1 MLRIAIFGATSG
13 IAEAAARLFALEGAH
28 FFLLARDTMAL
39 TDMAAD
45 LKVRGAGRVDT
56 RVADLSETA
65 ALASLC
71 DEAKETLGVID
82 VALIAHG
89 VLPDQEACEASADAT
104 LDVLQINTM
113 SPAAL
118 MIHLGA
124 LMSAQGSGSLVVLSS
139 VAGDRGRPS
148 NFIYGA
154 SKALLSVLGEG
165 MALKLAA
172 RGVKVLVVKPGFV
185 DTKMTAAFKKG
196 LLWASA
202 SDVGSA
208 IVAAVKAGR
217 SGTIYTP
224 QWWRLIMLVIKF
236 APGFLVRR
244 M

>member
-13 IAEAAARLFALEGAH
+13 IAEAAARDFAKDGAQ
-28 FFLLARDTMAL
+28 FFLCARNAVALA
-39 TDMAAD
+39 DMAAD
-45 LKVRGAGRVDT
+45 LNVRGSAHIDT
-56 RVADLSETA
+56 RVADLSDTGALSVLCEEARA
-65 ALASLC
+65 AL
-71 DEAKETLGVID
+71 GGID

-89 VLPDQEACEASADAT
+89 VLPEQALCEASAEKT
-104 LDVLQINTM
+104 LEVLQINTM

-118 MIHLGA
+118 MIQLGEIMA
-124 LMSAQGSGSLVVLSS
+124 AQGSGSLVILSS

-185 DTKMTAAFKKG
+185 DTKMTAAFRKG

-202 SDVGSA
+202 AEVGGA

-224 QWWRLIMLVIKF
+224 GW
-236 APGFLVRR
+236 
-244 M
+244 

>member
-13 IAEAAARLFALEGAH
+13 IAEAAARLFANEGAQ
-28 FFLLARDTMAL
+28 FFLFARDAMAL
-39 TDMAAD
+39 TDVAAD

-56 RVADLSETA
+56 RAADLRETGALA
-65 ALASLC
+65 ALC
-71 DEAKETLGVID
+71 NEARETLGGID

-89 VLPDQEACEASADAT
+89 VLPDQETCEASADAT

-124 LMSAQGSGSLVVLSS
+124 IMSAQGSGSLVVLSS

-148 NFIYGA
+148 NFVYGA
-154 SKALLSVLGEG
+154 SKALLSTLGEG

-185 DTKMTAAFKKG
+185 DTKMTAAFRKG

-202 SDVGSA
+202 SDVGGA

-224 QWWRLIMLVIKF
+224 GWWRLIMLVIKF
-236 APGFLVRR
+236 APGFVVRR

>member
-13 IAEAAARLFALEGAH
+13 IAQAAARDFAKEGAH
-28 FFLLARDTMAL
+28 FFLVARGATALA
-39 TDMAAD
+39 DMAAD
-45 LKVRGAGRVDT
+45 LTVRGAGGATV
-56 RVADLSETA
+56 RVADLSDPGSLA
-65 ALASLC
+65 ALC
-71 DEAKETLGVID
+71 DEAREALGGID

-89 VLPDQEACEASADAT
+89 VLPDQEVCEASAAAT

-118 MIHLGA
+118 MIRLGDI
-124 LMSAQGSGSLVVLSS
+124 MSAQGSGTLAIISS

-154 SKALLSVLGEG
+154 SKSLLSTLGEG
-165 MALKLAA
+165 MALKLAT

-185 DTKMTAAFKKG
+185 DTKMTADFKKG

-202 SDVGSA
+202 ASVGGA
-208 IVAAVKAGR
+208 IAAAVKAGK
-217 SGTIYTP
+217 SGAIYTP
-224 QWWRLIMLVIKF
+224 GWWRFIMLAIKF